1 MGRVTGLLVL
11 VAVLAAAAVASIA
24 RGPAVLRLAEPADAT
39 PRSGYAAT
47 TQVWRLLTTD
57 ASSRSL
63 LLLTVDGSDSS
74 TAAQLTY
81 WPTVPQRGL
90 SQTFHD
96 LGSPGRAPGFSVRGI
111 SLSNA
116 GGRWKLA
123 LDEGTVKLRLTL
135 SLVRRGATATD
146 WPVGT
151 ATGPGS
157 PTYRSTFDWSVPVAT
172 ARASGWI
179 GYDGHRSA
187 ISGWRGYL
195 DHTWGRFSLGDGLM
209 QHWDWAVA
217 HPTPPSRGFC
227 GGGVR
232 AWAATA

>member
-1 MGRVTGLLVL
+1 
-11 VAVLAAAAVASIA
+11 
-24 RGPAVLRLAEPADAT
+24 
-39 PRSGYAAT
+39 
-47 TQVWRLLTTD
+47 
-57 ASSRSL
+57 
-63 LLLTVDGSDSS
+63 
-74 TAAQLTY
+74 
-81 WPTVPQRGL
+81 
-90 SQTFHD
+90 
-96 LGSPGRAPGFSVRGI
+96 VRGI
-111 SLSNA
+111 SLSHA

-135 SLVRRGATATD
+135 SLVRPGATATD

-151 ATGPGS
+151 AKGPGS

-217 HPTPPSRGFC
+217 QSAQDTWIVNGFETGPGLSQWKPHDTLWAGVLLHSGSRGTSFCRARVVRTGWTTFYAGVNGYVYPRTLAASC
-227 GGGVR
+227 GGFRVTFSRRQNAYDYERG
-232 AWAATA
+232 WAESSARTSVGGYGLFVEQNRVGS